1 MSRIEEVLKNKK
13 TFIGFLTAGDQGL
26 DKTEE
31 FILAMEQGGVGLIEI
46 GIPFSDPIAEG
57 PVVQDANVRAL
68 SAPEG
73 CTTDMVFDMVER
85 VSKKVKVP
93 LVFIAYLNQVFK
105 YGYERFCKKC
115 KETGVAGIL
124 IPDMPY
130 EEKGELAP
138 IAKEYD
144 IDLIALIAPSSAD
157 RIPMIA
163 SESGGFLYLVSS
175 LDVNNTEEIGQ
186 SVAKIKNTIADIRN
200 LTKTPIIVNF
210 AGATPEQIYANRVGA
225 DGFIVDNAFVKI
237 IEEYGKEAAPHILEY
252 AKAMT
257 ELL

>member
-1 MSRIEEVLKNKK
+1 MSRIEEALKNKK

-31 FILAMEQGGVGLIEI
+31 FILEMEKGGAGLIEI

-73 CTTDMVFDMVER
+73 CTTDMVFDMVAR
-85 VSKKVKVP
+85 VSKKVNVP

-105 YGYERFCKKC
+105 YGYERFCEKC

-130 EEKGELAP
+130 EEKEELAP
-138 IAKEYD
+138 IAREYG
-144 IDLIALIAPSSAD
+144 IDLIALVAPSSAD

-163 SESGGFLYLVSS
+163 KESTGFLYLVSS
-175 LDVNNTEEIGQ
+175 LDVNNTEEIAQ
-186 SVAKIKNTIADIRN
+186 SVAKIKNMIADIRKI
-200 LTKTPIIVNF
+200 TDTPIIVNF
-210 AGATPEQIYANRVGA
+210 AGATPEQIHANRVGA

-237 IEEYGKEAAPHILEY
+237 IAEHGKDVASYIYEYT
-252 AKAMT
+252 KAMT
-257 ELL
+257 EML